1 MKYISIDVETTG
13 LDREKCQIL
22 SIGAVIEDTE
32 NIKPIK
38 DLPRFHAAIKLKD
51 RQGFYGEPVAI
62 QMNAELIGNLV
73 KYSQCEYDEER
84 LELVNELGMNFLD
97 EEQIVS
103 EFYCWLYANDAFVIP
118 SKFDINSVVTRHIEY
133 GIVPHINRAPKA
145 VINVAGKNF
154 GTFDKIFLEKLPRWK
169 QLIEVRNRILD
180 PAILFVDWKSD
191 KALPGLDACKKRAGI
206 PGSVTHNALEDAIDV
221 VEVLRKN
228 YV

>member
-1 MKYISIDVETTG
+1 MKYVSIDVETTG

-62 QMNAELIGNLV
+62 QMNSDLIGNLV
-73 KYSQCEYDEER
+73 RYSQSKSHEER
-84 LELVNELGMNFLD
+84 TELINELGMNFLD
-97 EEQIVS
+97 EEQIVP
-103 EFYCWLYANDAFVIP
+103 EFYYWLYANGAFVMP
-118 SKFDINSVVTRHIEY
+118 DNFDMDLITRHPDH

-169 QLIEVRNRILD
+169 HLIEVRNRILD
-180 PAILFVDWKSD
+180 PAILFVNWQDD
-191 KALPGLDACKKRAGI
+191 RALPGLDACKKRAGLV
-206 PGSVTHNALEDAIDV
+206 GDVTHNALEDAMDV
-221 VEVLRKN
+221 VEVLRTK
-228 YV
+228 Y